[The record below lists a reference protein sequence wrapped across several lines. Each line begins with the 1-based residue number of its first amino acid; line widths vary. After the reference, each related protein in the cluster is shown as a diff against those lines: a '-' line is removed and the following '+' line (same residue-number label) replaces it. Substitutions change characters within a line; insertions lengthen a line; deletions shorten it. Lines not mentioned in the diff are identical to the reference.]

1 MTICPKPQLQGG
13 SWREGGLQP
22 FQPFSPPIGP
32 SALTFRLV
40 IPAEGSKGATRSG
53 GLGGR
58 LGPTPLQVVQAGPAL
73 PPVLVAINEVYGRAA
88 AAWRGPADGRGRLRA
103 QLGQGHPTQCTTGDG
118 SFASF
123 QSLHSDNSAV
133 PPASSYFKEALK
145 HIKL

>member
-58 LGPTPLQVVQAGPAL
+58 LGPTPLQVVQAGPEL

-88 AAWRGPADGRGRLRA
+88 AAWRGGLARPGRRPGEAAGPAGPRTPHTMYYRGRQLR
-103 QLGQGHPTQCTTGDG
+103 QLP
-118 SFASF
+118 
-123 QSLHSDNSAV
+123 V
-133 PPASSYFKEALK
+133 PPLRQLRSSSG
-145 HIKL
+145 